1 MPLSR
6 RRPRRRTPSGSS
18 SRHDD
23 AGPVLRALAASV
35 YAPTAVF
42 AVGSGAIQP
51 VLVLAAMDVGMS
63 RPAAALVIG
72 LLGVVGVVSAPV
84 AGGVVARVGGRRAM
98 AAGTVM
104 AVVAAIGI
112 LIAMSAP

>member
-84 AGGVVARVGGRRAM
+84 AEASSHAWEAGGPWPPARSWRSSRP
-98 AAGTVM
+98 
-104 AVVAAIGI
+104 
-112 LIAMSAP
+112 SASSLR

>member
-6 RRPRRRTPSGSS
+6 RRPRRRAPSGSS

-51 VLVLAAMDVGMS
+51 VLVLAAADTGMS
-63 RPAAALVIG
+63 HALSAVTTTTVTTNR
-72 LLGVVGVVSAPV
+72 VVLMPFPV
-84 AGGVVARVGGRRAM
+84 
-98 AAGTVM
+98 
-104 AVVAAIGI
+104 
-112 LIAMSAP
+112 